1 MSPLSWSG
9 GDSQVG
15 ADLGHVDE
23 VELDRGGDGR
33 DTQIADGRWSGS
45 EQSRSE
51 VRDNSVDEPGT
62 QECRRQ
68 RRSAFEPDT
77 VPTVA
82 EEYRQGMARIAG
94 SQAKR
99 LGRVIGCRG
108 IGRYR
113 AHPHHYA

>member
-1 MSPLSWSG
+1 MSPLSWSS

-33 DTQIADGRWSGS
+33 DTQIADGRWSVS
-45 EQSRSE
+45 EQSGSE

-82 EEYRQGMARIAG
+82 EEHRQGRARIPG
-94 SQAKR
+94 SQVKR
-99 LGRVIGCRG
+99 VSRVIASRG
-108 IGRYR
+108 IGRNR
-113 AHPHHYA
+113 AHPHHCA